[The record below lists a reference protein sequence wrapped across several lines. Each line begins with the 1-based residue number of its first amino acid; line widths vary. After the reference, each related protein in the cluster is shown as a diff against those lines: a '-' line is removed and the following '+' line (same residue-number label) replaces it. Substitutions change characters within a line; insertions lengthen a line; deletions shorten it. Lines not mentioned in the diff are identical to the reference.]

1 LRKQFLQLIVLTIAT
16 VFLLVWGWEF
26 VLEKPIQELLFNKV
40 GGETDEARWQY
51 VWTTVIFS
59 FIALIL
65 PTILNLRNIKRR
77 EQLEDK
83 LQVHAVKLERANSE
97 LEDFAAIASHDL
109 QEPLRKIIMFGD
121 RLQEMTPDLHGQSQD
136 YLERMQNAAE
146 RMQQFIRDLL
156 LFSRVTT
163 QSKPFEVVNFREIVD
178 QVIEDL
184 DMRISQTKGVVT
196 IKDLPE
202 LEADAF
208 QIHQLFQNLIGNA
221 LKYHREGVS
230 PHVTITSQL
239 NSNGTWEIKL
249 VDNGIGFDEKFKN
262 RIFKPFERLHGRSKY
277 AGTGMGLAIC
287 QKIVRHHGGEINVK
301 SLPEQGATF
310 LITLPA
316 GQKEK
321 VVTSGTYEIVVF
333 DG

>member
-16 VFLLVWGWEF
+16 VFLVAWGWEF
-26 VLEKPIQELLFNKV
+26 FLEKPIQEFLFNQVEIENYEEKW
-40 GGETDEARWQY
+40 EF
-51 VWTTVIFS
+51 VWTSVIFS

-77 EQLEDK
+77 EQLEEK
-83 LQVHAVKLERANSE
+83 LQVHAVKLERANRE

-109 QEPLRKIIMFGD
+109 QEPLRKIIVFGD
-121 RLQEMTPDLHGQSQD
+121 LLQETTPDLHERSQV
-136 YLERMQNAAE
+136 YLERMQNAAQ
-146 RMQQFIRDLL
+146 RMQQLIRDLL

-163 QSKPFEVVNFREIVD
+163 QRKPFEVVNFREIVE

-184 DMRISQTKGVVT
+184 DMRISQAKGMVT
-196 IKDLPE
+196 IEDLPV

-230 PHVTITSQL
+230 PRVTITSQL
-239 NSNGTWEIKL
+239 NGNGTWEIKL
-249 VDNGIGFDEKFKN
+249 VDNGIGFDEKFID

-277 AGTGMGLAIC
+277 DGTGMGLAIC

-301 SLPEQGATF
+301 SWPEKGTTF
-310 LITLPA
+310 FIIMPA
-316 GQKEK
+316 RQKEK
-321 VVTSGTYEIVVF
+321 VIP
-333 DG
+333 